1 MELRETETQLVRG
14 DMKVRDCHERWVA
27 AAPDRITALI
37 ADFDLVW
44 PAQLAPT
51 PREVGPGRYDAG
63 LMIWQEVER
72 PGAAR
77 AFRVASPEEI
87 RGEHWFEL
95 VPDGSG
101 TVVRHTIEATAAGRY
116 EAVWAERIG
125 PKHGVIMEALLDKV
139 QALVR

>member
-14 DMKVRDCHERWVA
+14 DMKVRDCHERWVT

-37 ADFDLVW
+37 ADFDLVS
-44 PAQLAPT
+44 
-51 PREVGPGRYDAG
+51 
-63 LMIWQEVER
+63 
-72 PGAAR
+72 R

-125 PKHGVIMEALLDKV
+125 PKHGVIMEALLDNV